1 MIVSFR
7 ARLAVLALPKT
18 GTTALES
25 VLAPR
30 ADIAMTGD
38 PKFKHMRLRRFERD
52 IRPMLNASGF
62 EDIETLAVIREPV
75 EWLGSW
81 YRYRTRPVLLGTPRS
96 TAAISFDAFVEAY
109 LSNDPPV
116 FARVGR
122 PSRFLEPTPS
132 GRGITHL
139 MRYDRPKVLLDFLS
153 DRFGCTVAPAQEN
166 VSPSLPLELSP
177 DLRRRLELE
186 MAPDFELYEGA

>member
-25 VLAPR
+25 VLASR
-30 ADIAMTGD
+30 SDIAMTGD

-52 IRPMLNASGF
+52 IRPLLNASGF

-75 EWLGSW
+75 DWLGSW

-96 TAAISFDAFVEAY
+96 TAAISFNAFVEAY
-109 LSNDPPV
+109 LSDDPPV

-132 GRGITHL
+132 GRAVTHL
-139 MRYDRPKVLLDFLS
+139 MRYDRPEALFALLS
-153 DRFGCTVAPAQEN
+153 DRFGFDVAPAREN
-166 VSPSLPLELSP
+166 VSPTLPLQLDP
-177 DLRRRLELE
+177 GLRRRLELE
-186 MAPDFELYEGA
+186 MARDFELYDGA